1 MVAAGNIPPR
11 CARCCT
17 DVHST
22 KESSRAAYRSVA
34 SGLHSDQK
42 VGFFPL
48 RMSPLTG
55 WCMHTAVKGKCPS
68 VSAQSGFGPE

>member
-22 KESSRAAYRSVA
+22 KESSQAAYRSVA
-34 SGLHSDQK
+34 SGPQK
-42 VGFFPL
+42 VGFLPL